1 MSNLVLTDFSEGIR
15 TLTLNA
21 PEVRNAYND
30 EMAISLTNHIL
41 ADADNPEIRAVILQ
55 GAGGHFS
62 AGANLK
68 QQKTLPTPEYMGK
81 HIAEILNP
89 LILAIRNSP
98 KIFIAKIDGNAVGA
112 GLGWALACD
121 LIYASEKAS
130 LSAIFSRIGLS
141 PDAGVSWF
149 LCERLGYHKAMELMA
164 NARMI
169 SGKEAFEMGLVN
181 GVFPDEILDEEVQ
194 MIAQNIARGPSVA
207 LSGIKANL
215 RAASQQQLL
224 AVLNQERESQMKN
237 AAGSDFLEGVMA
249 FIQKRKANF
258 KGK

>member
-1 MSNLVLTDFSEGIR
+1 MSNPVLTDFSEGIR

-21 PEVRNAYND
+21 PEFRNAYDD
-30 EMAISLTNHIL
+30 EMAISLTEHIV
-41 ADADNPEIRAVILQ
+41 ADAENPEIRAVILQ

-68 QQKTLPTPEYMGK
+68 QQKGLPTPEHMGQ

-89 LILAIRNSP
+89 LVMSIRNSP
-98 KIFIAKIDGNAVGA
+98 KIFIAKVNGNAVGA

-121 LIYASEKAS
+121 LVYVSESAS

-149 LCERLGYHKAMELMA
+149 LCERLGYHKAMELMTT
-164 NARMI
+164 ARMI
-169 SGKEAFEMGLVN
+169 SGTEAFQMGLAN
-181 GVFPDEILDEEVQ
+181 GVFPDEKLDQEVWK
-194 MIAQNIARGPSVA
+194 IAQKVASGPSVA

-215 RAASQQQLL
+215 RASSIQQLEI
-224 AVLNQERESQMKN
+224 VLNQERESQMTN
-237 AAGSDFLEGVMA
+237 AASTDFLEGVMA

>member
-1 MSNLVLTDFSEGIR
+1 MSQSVISEFSNGVR

-21 PEVRNAYND
+21 PQVRNAYD
-30 EMAISLTNHIL
+30 DDMAISLTKYIK
-41 ADADNPEIRAVILQ
+41 ADIKNPDVRAVILQ

-68 QQKTLPTPEYMGK
+68 QQKSLPTPEYMGK

-98 KIFIAKIDGNAVGA
+98 KIFVAKIDGNAVGA

-121 LIYASEKAS
+121 LVYAAENAG

-164 NARMI
+164 TAKII
-169 SGKEAFEMGLVN
+169 SGKEAFDMGLVN
-181 GVFPDEILDEEVQ
+181 GVFPDEQLEEEVRK
-194 MIAQNIARGPSVA
+194 IALHIARGPSVA
-207 LSGIKANL
+207 LAGIKANL
-215 RAASQQQLL
+215 RAASLQQLEV
-224 AVLNQERESQMKN
+224 VLNQERESQVRN
-237 AAGSDFLEGVMA
+237 AASSDFIEGVMA
-249 FIQKRKANF
+249 FVQKRKANF
-258 KGK
+258 QGK

>member
-1 MSNLVLTDFSEGIR
+1 MSKSVLTDFSEGIR

-21 PEVRNAYND
+21 PEVRNAYDD
-30 EMAISLTNHIL
+30 EMATSLTEHIL
-41 ADADNPEIRAVILQ
+41 ADAENPEIRAVILQ

-68 QQKTLPTPEYMGK
+68 QQKGLPTPEHMGQ

-89 LILAIRNSP
+89 LILSIRNSP
-98 KIFIAKIDGNAVGA
+98 KIFIAKVNGNAVGA

-121 LIYASEKAS
+121 LVYVGENAS

-149 LCERLGYHKAMELMA
+149 LCERLGNHKAMELMA
-164 NARMI
+164 TARMI
-169 SGKEAFEMGLVN
+169 SGTEAFQMGLVN
-181 GVFPDEILDEEVQ
+181 GVFPDDQLDEEVWE
-194 MIAQNIARGPSVA
+194 IAQKIASGPSVA

-215 RAASQQQLL
+215 RAASLQQLQ
-224 AVLNQERESQMKN
+224 AVLNQERESQMIN
-237 AAGSDFLEGVMA
+237 AASTDFLEGVMA